1 MFRIKDIIW
10 TIVLLLL
17 IMTGGCAGVSEEAKY
32 SVVLKEGDL
41 GLRRYDPQI
50 VAETIVEGEFNE
62 VGNEAFRRL
71 FGYISGK
78 NRKKEPIP
86 MTAPVSQER
95 EGEKISMT
103 APVNQE
109 QKGDQWSITFL
120 MPSHFTMQT
129 LPEPVDERVH
139 LREVP
144 ERFMAAITYS
154 GIWSRKRYELHK
166 ATLLDWMKAKQLEQ
180 VGEPVYAR
188 YNPPFTLWF
197 MRRNEVLIPVREH

>member
-41 GLRRYDPQI
+41 ELRRYDPQI

-166 ATLLDWMKAKQLEQ
+166 AVLLDWIKAKQLEQ

-197 MRRNEVLIPVREH
+197 MRRNEVLIPVKEY